1 MTSIGSYTHGCH
13 RGMDVMG
20 MSAMGETDCF
30 LLNLTSALQEGSHA
44 RGCKSDQEYTVQELG
59 VPAMNLLLLLC
70 LMNIVSERSFFL
82 QWMMVV
88 NVVITVKVQRLSVC
102 TVLNQRTYIYI
113 TTPLSRL
120 RDPQKQKEERSLGSG
135 RTKVKQCPLW
145 TRHDPV
151 LMTLR

>member
-1 MTSIGSYTHGCH
+1 
-13 RGMDVMG
+13 MDVMG

-102 TVLNQRTYIYI
+102 TVLNQRTYIYHNPSLKAQGPPETEGGKI
-113 TTPLSRL
+113 TRVRQDQSQTVSPL
-120 RDPQKQKEERSLGSG
+120 DK
-135 RTKVKQCPLW
+135 T
-145 TRHDPV
+145 
-151 LMTLR
+151 